1 MYSGFNNYLFSDV
14 KQDKSPYA
22 SIKLG
27 KVNKKVY
34 EHFFE
39 LKKKG
44 VFHILCLVHF
54 QEKIN

>member
-44 VFHILCLVHF
+44 FSISCVWFIS
-54 QEKIN
+54 KKR